1 MTRLNKKICETLDLE
16 IPVEDAECSDVLI
29 VDVEPHEVQLLSV
42 DNPDLPG
49 MDDINHRLLEGEKEL
64 DEVINMTLSNAK
76 VIYEELPDIE
86 PKFRSRN
93 QEAWNVT
100 MGLALDAIK
109 HKTDLQNRKKEVRMK
124 EADFKKSGSG
134 TGKNGEPTNNFF
146 FGDRETLRRM
156 FDETPEGS
164 KE

>member
-16 IPVEDAECSDVLI
+16 IPVEDAECTDVLI
-29 VDVEPHEVQLLSV
+29 VDVEPHEVKLLSV

-64 DEVINMTLSNAK
+64 DEVIHMTLGNAK
-76 VIYEELPDIE
+76 VLYEELPDIE
-86 PKFRSRN
+86 PKYRSRN

-124 EADFKKSGSG
+124 ETDFKKAGAS
-134 TGKNGEPTNNFF
+134 KKGEAPTNNFF
-146 FGDRETLRRM
+146 FGDRETLINM
-156 FDETPEGS
+156 LEGTMEGDS
-164 KE
+164 E